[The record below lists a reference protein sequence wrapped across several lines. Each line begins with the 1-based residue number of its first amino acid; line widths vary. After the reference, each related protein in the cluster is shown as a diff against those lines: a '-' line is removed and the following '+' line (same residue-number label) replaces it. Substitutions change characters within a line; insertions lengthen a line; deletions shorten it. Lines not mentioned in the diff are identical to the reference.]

1 MSIYSDEINLGS
13 YEKEKLESTKKQLQR
28 IADMIDLVI
37 KTLEYCE
44 DRGVFISNR
53 PNLHDLRYPK
63 GLAGPESDISKLE
76 SKLEKVQLTILKG
89 MEEEQIKDMEK
100 ELSLRFTSDKSIRK
114 KEVSPVQTRG
124 YNG

>member
-100 ELSLRFTSDKSIRK
+100 ALSLRFTSDKSIRK